1 MDKVRVVYILSNAMF
16 RGGIEAFIMNYYRHI
31 NHDKIQMDFIY
42 QGDIDGVYDKE
53 LLENGSVIHH
63 VPYKAQHPIKFSREV
78 KRILKKGNYQ
88 VIHSQMDAM
97 GCWPLAIAKSVG
109 VPMRIA
115 HSHNTKH
122 QTNNPIKLMLND
134 IAKLL
139 LRKYATD
146 YYACGYDAGVF
157 MFGNTLTKQNKIQ
170 IIHNA
175 IELDKYAYSDLK
187 RAKMREEFRLKNEI
201 VIGHVGQFREQKNHK
216 KIIEIFTEI
225 AKADSNVKLML
236 VGDGP
241 LKSDIQTMVEK
252 NNIRDKVIFAGSRD
266 DVSDILNVFDVF
278 LFPSLFEGLPVVA
291 VEAQANGLPMVI
303 SDVISDETIIT
314 DNVIKEK
321 LEADA
326 CVWKDAIYNAL
337 KSCRKD
343 ERDKLIKAGYDIVTE
358 AIKLEERYVKSQ
370 KN

>member
-1 MDKVRVVYILSNAMF
+1 MLRVLMIL
-16 RGGIEAFIMNYYRHI
+16 GGPMYYGGTELFLMNYYRHI
-31 NHDKIQMDFIY
+31 NRNEIQFDFVCP
-42 QGDIDGVYDKE
+42 GDEHGVFDDEITKM
-53 LLENGSVIHH
+53 GGRIFH
-63 VPYKAQHPIKFSREV
+63 VPHKLKHPV
-78 KRILKKGNYQ
+78 KYTLGLKKIILDNGYKI
-88 VIHSQMDAM
+88 IHSQMNAM

-115 HSHNTKH
+115 HSHSTKH
-122 QTNNPIKLMLND
+122 QTSNSVKFILND

-157 MFGNTLTKQNKIQ
+157 LFGKKLMVQNKVQ

-175 IELDKYAYSDLK
+175 IELDKYAYSDSK
-187 RAKMREEFRLKNEI
+187 RNKIRKEFGIKDEI
-201 VIGHVGQFREQKNHK
+201 VIGHVGQFHEWKNHK

-241 LKSDIQTMVEK
+241 LKSDIQTMAKK
-252 NNIRDKVIFAGSRD
+252 NNIRDKVIFTGSRD
-266 DVSDILNVFDVF
+266 DVSDILNAFDVF
-278 LFPSLFEGLPVVA
+278 LFPSLFEGLGIVA
-291 VEAQANGLPMVI
+291 IESQANGLPTVV
-303 SDVISDETIIT
+303 SDAVPDEALIT
-314 DNVIKEK
+314 DIVIKEA
-321 LEADA
+321 LESDA
-326 CVWKDAIYNAL
+326 CIWKDTLYKAL
-337 KSCRKD
+337 KAGRKN
-343 ERDKLIKAGYDIVTE
+343 ENEKLIEAGYDIVTE